1 MNELYK
7 DKGQAPGGMGAEKQ
21 PDLSITPYMKT
32 NYKWTEDLNVKN

>member
-21 PDLSITPYMKT
+21 PDHQTFLLLHIWK
-32 NYKWTEDLNVKN
+32 